1 MHATRSTL
9 CLAYLIA
16 AALPLAAQTFGEITG
31 TLVDSSGAVVAGALV
46 KATNNAT
53 SQVRQ
58 VETNEAGSYTIPFL
72 APGHYQVRAEKAGF
86 KTATRTDVLLQVA
99 DSVRVNFT
107 IEVGNVS
114 ESVEVRAEASNVT
127 NTPNFGNPVSS
138 ITSGDFMRIL
148 TLNGSY
154 AERQIRLAVRYSF

>member
-1 MHATRSTL
+1 LPSAQPFAWRILSPRHCRLLLKHLEKSQEHWLTL
-9 CLAYLIA
+9 QEPL
-16 AALPLAAQTFGEITG
+16 LPG
-31 TLVDSSGAVVAGALV
+31 LV

-86 KTATRTDVLLQVA
+86 KTATRADVLLQVA

-114 ESVEVRAEASNVT
+114 ESVEVREEAALLTSET
-127 NTPNFGNPVSS
+127 ERLGPSS
-138 ITSGDFMRIL
+138 IT
-148 TLNGSY
+148 NGLSIY
-154 AERQIRLAVRYSF
+154 H